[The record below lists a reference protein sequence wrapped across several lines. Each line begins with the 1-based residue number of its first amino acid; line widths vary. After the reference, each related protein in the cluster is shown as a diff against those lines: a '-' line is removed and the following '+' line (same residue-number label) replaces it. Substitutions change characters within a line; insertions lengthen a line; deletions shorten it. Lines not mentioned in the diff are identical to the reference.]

1 MSHPFRF
8 LHRLPVWTLSS
19 PTEKR
24 TLSLSYAQYALTAIS
39 SQDCHAKI
47 NEVCVAH
54 GQKLVGLASLHKSVR
69 YNGDLLKDFKS
80 AVFALWSVYQGTT
93 VPFEL
98 PKATQAY
105 VKLTVADPATDEFLR
120 ECWDY
125 GCRPLTPTGMDARM
139 LGALESSDF
148 NTYLRKFIYRKMRFI
163 LDSYAVTEE
172 QIISDLKSSA
182 IFNMLRVYPHW
193 RNPGHLIAIS
203 KVAARNRGHNF
214 IKEMAT
220 TSRNRLI
227 KNTDG
232 THSAALMSLAPE
244 VAASLTGSEVPAA
257 SLNGSMT
264 PQGEL
269 DLRHSLLQA
278 VNHLEG
284 WQKSFIEVSIGI
296 PNKAFSEYLG
306 GDNEE
311 LVHSLDFVDYTTAAA
326 NFFGISQRQVLSLY
340 SELRQN
346 ALS

>member
-1 MSHPFRF
+1 
-8 LHRLPVWTLSS
+8 
-19 PTEKR
+19 
-24 TLSLSYAQYALTAIS
+24 
-39 SQDCHAKI
+39 
-47 NEVCVAH
+47 
-54 GQKLVGLASLHKSVR
+54 
-69 YNGDLLKDFKS
+69 
-80 AVFALWSVYQGTT
+80 
-93 VPFEL
+93 
-98 PKATQAY
+98 
-105 VKLTVADPATDEFLR
+105 
-120 ECWDY
+120 
-125 GCRPLTPTGMDARM
+125 
-139 LGALESSDF
+139 
-148 NTYLRKFIYRKMRFI
+148 
-163 LDSYAVTEE
+163 
-172 QIISDLKSSA
+172 
-182 IFNMLRVYPHW
+182 
-193 RNPGHLIAIS
+193 
-203 KVAARNRGHNF
+203 
-214 IKEMAT
+214 MAT

-244 VAASLTGSEVPAA
+244 VAASLTGSEVPAS